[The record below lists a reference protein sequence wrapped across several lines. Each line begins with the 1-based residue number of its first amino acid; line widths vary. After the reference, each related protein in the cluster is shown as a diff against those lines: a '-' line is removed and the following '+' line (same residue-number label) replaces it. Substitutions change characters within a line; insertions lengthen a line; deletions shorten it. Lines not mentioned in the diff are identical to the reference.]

1 MANCARSGKKI
12 SFVASGPYFAHEH
25 EKGVV
30 TIRKCRLFAFVIAL
44 WLTVF
49 AMLPTTFAAE
59 GKLVNEKIHS
69 PALEGNL
76 LGDSADRDLIVY
88 LPPSYDT
95 SPEQRYPAVY
105 LLHGSNAF
113 PSVWTG
119 GASFSYKSFYKGFNI
134 KTAMDKLVGEGKA
147 KEIIFVMLDADN
159 RLGGSWYL
167 SSKTIGDYEAYITK
181 DLVSY
186 IDNNYRTIAH
196 RNSRGIAG
204 FSMGGYG
211 SMHLALKYPEIFSVV
226 AAQAGHYDRDT
237 SGWKIR
243 LEYIAPLNPKDFDEF
258 SLLGFSERSGFA
270 LAAAISP
277 NPAKPPLFL
286 DKPFEL
292 VGGKVQAVP
301 EVWKR
306 YAEADITHGHLDSY
320 LKQPLWL
327 SGIMIVHGTSD
338 AFAPNQGQ
346 ALDKAMTDLGI
357 EHVYVEHDGQ
367 HHVLPNADKWLQF
380 LSDNLSLRYHQQ

>member
-1 MANCARSGKKI
+1 MANYARSGKRI
-12 SFVASGPYFAHEH
+12 SFVASGSYFAHEH
-25 EKGVV
+25 EKRVV
-30 TIRKCRLFAFVIAL
+30 AVRKCRLFAFVIAFL
-44 WLTVF
+44 

-59 GKLVNEKIHS
+59 GKLVNETIHS

-105 LLHGSNAF
+105 LLHGTDAF

-119 GASFSYKSFYKGFNI
+119 DAPFIYKSIYKDFNI
-134 KTAMDKLVGEGKA
+134 KTAMEKLVGEGKA
-147 KEIIFVMLDADN
+147 KEIIFVMLDANN
-159 RLGGSWYL
+159 RFGGSWYL
-167 SSKTIGDYEAYITK
+167 SSKTIGDYETYITK
-181 DLVSY
+181 DLVTY
-186 IDNNYRTIAH
+186 IDTNYRTIAH

-211 SMHLALKYPEIFSVV
+211 SMHLALKYPEVFSVV
-226 AAQAGHYDRDT
+226 VAHAGHYDRDT

-243 LEYIAPLNPKDFDEF
+243 LEYIAPFNPKDFEEL
-258 SLLGFSERSGFA
+258 SLLGFSKRSGFA

-277 NPAKPPLFL
+277 NPAKPPFFL

-306 YAEADITHGHLDSY
+306 YAEADIIHGHLDSY
-320 LKQPLWL
+320 LKQPLRL
-327 SGIMIVHGTSD
+327 HGIMIVHGTSD

-346 ALDKAMTDLGI
+346 VLDKVMTDLGI
-357 EHVYVEHDGQ
+357 EHVYVEHGGR
-367 HHVLPNADKWLQF
+367 HHVLPNADKWLKF
-380 LSDNLSLRYHQQ
+380 LSDNLH

>member
-1 MANCARSGKKI
+1 
-12 SFVASGPYFAHEH
+12 
-25 EKGVV
+25 
-30 TIRKCRLFAFVIAL
+30 
-44 WLTVF
+44 
-49 AMLPTTFAAE
+49 
-59 GKLVNEKIHS
+59 
-69 PALEGNL
+69 
-76 LGDSADRDLIVY
+76 
-88 LPPSYDT
+88 
-95 SPEQRYPAVY
+95 
-105 LLHGSNAF
+105 
-113 PSVWTG
+113 
-119 GASFSYKSFYKGFNI
+119 
-134 KTAMDKLVGEGKA
+134 MDKLVGEGKV

-167 SSKTIGDYEAYITK
+167 SSKTIGDYETYITK

-211 SMHLALKYPEIFSVV
+211 SMHLALKYPEMFSVV
-226 AAQAGHYDRDT
+226 AAHAGSYDRDT

-243 LEYIAPLNPKDFDEF
+243 LEYIAPHNPKDFEEF

-277 NPAKPPLFL
+277 NPAKPPFFL

-292 VGGKVQAVP
+292 VGGKVQVVP

-320 LKQPLWL
+320 LKQPLRL

-338 AFAPNQGQ
+338 PFAPNQGQ
-346 ALDKAMTDLGI
+346 VLDKMMTDLGI
-357 EHVYVEHDGQ
+357 EHVYVEHGGG

-380 LSDNLSLRYHQQ
+380 VSDNLSLRYHQQ

>member
-1 MANCARSGKKI
+1 MAIKKDI
-12 SFVASGPYFAHEH
+12 KMTF
-25 EKGVV
+25 
-30 TIRKCRLFAFVIAL
+30 TIWLLGTIFLIAVL
-44 WLTVF
+44 LLV
-49 AMLPTTFAAE
+49 PTTFAAE
-59 GKLVNEKIHS
+59 GKLVNATIHS

-76 LGDSADRDLIVY
+76 LGDSANRDLIVY
-88 LPPSYDT
+88 LPPSYAT
-95 SPEQRYPAVY
+95 SPKQRYPAVY
-105 LLHGSNAF
+105 LLHGSNSF

-119 GASFSYKSFYKGFNI
+119 GVPFIYEYFYKGFNI

-167 SSKTIGDYEAYITK
+167 NSKTIGDYETYITK

-186 IDNNYRTIAH
+186 IDTNYRTIAH

-211 SMHLALKYPEIFSVV
+211 SMHLALKYPEVFSVV
-226 AAQAGHYDRDT
+226 AAHAGHYDRDT
-237 SGWKIR
+237 SAWKIR
-243 LEYIAPLNPKDFDEF
+243 LEYIALLNPKDFEEH
-258 SLLGFSERSGFA
+258 SLLDISGKSGFA

-277 NPAKPPLFL
+277 NPAKPPFFL

-292 VGGKVQAVP
+292 VGDEVQAVP

-306 YAEADITHGHLDSY
+306 YAEADIIHGHLDRY
-320 LKQPLWL
+320 LKQPLRL
-327 SGIMIVHGTSD
+327 NGIMIIHGTSD
-338 AFAPNQGQ
+338 IFAPNQGQ
-346 ALDKAMTDLGI
+346 VLDKVLIKLGI

>member
-1 MANCARSGKKI
+1 MANFTRSGKRI
-12 SFVASGPYFAHEH
+12 SFVASGSYFGHER
-25 EKGVV
+25 ERGVMI
-30 TIRKCRLFAFVIAL
+30 IRKCRLFAFVIAL
-44 WLTVF
+44 WLSFF
-49 AMLPTTFAAE
+49 AMLPSTFAAE
-59 GKLVNEKIHS
+59 GKLVNDKIHS

-88 LPPSYDT
+88 LPPSYET

-105 LLHGSNAF
+105 LLHGSDAF

-119 GASFSYKSFYKGFNI
+119 DAPFSYKSLYKGFNI
-134 KTAMDKLVGEGKA
+134 KTAMDKLVREGKA
-147 KEIIFVMLDADN
+147 KEIIFVMLDANN
-159 RLGGSWYL
+159 RLGASWYL
-167 SSKTIGDYEAYITK
+167 SSKTIGDYETYITK

-186 IDNNYRTIAH
+186 IDNNYRTIVH

-226 AAQAGHYDRDT
+226 VAQAGLYDRDT
-237 SGWKIR
+237 AWKIR
-243 LEYIAPLNPKDFDEF
+243 FEYIAPLNPKDFGEF
-258 SLLGFSERSGFA
+258 SLLGFSKQSGFA

-277 NPAKPPLFL
+277 NPAKPPFFL

-292 VGGKVQAVP
+292 VDGKVQAVP

-306 YAEADITHGHLDSY
+306 YADADITHGHLNSY
-320 LKQPLWL
+320 LKQPLRL
-327 SGIMIVHGTSD
+327 HGIMIVHGTLD
-338 AFAPNQGQ
+338 QFAPNQGKV
-346 ALDKAMTDLGI
+346 LDKAMSDLGI
-357 EHVYVEHDGQ
+357 EHVYVEHGGG
-367 HHVLPNADKWLQF
+367 HHVLPDAEKWLKF